1 VGTCADSIVIAVAT
15 GVNDDIQSMLVTLQS
30 RPADADLRRRAA
42 EALDAQGRFDDAAM
56 VLTPFVNLSAHEAD
70 TGLPCLCKAC
80 LPTAGTTAATGGME
94 FSRSFAVLKNRV
106 LHFWQL
112 ADQTRAA
119 VRASVTDALAVRI
132 KKTGWNR

>member
-1 VGTCADSIVIAVAT
+1 VGTFGDSIVIAVAT

-30 RPADADLRRRAA
+30 RPDDADLRRRAA
-42 EALDAQGRFDDAAM
+42 EALDAQGRFDEAVV

-80 LPTAGTTAATGGME
+80 LPTAGRTAEAGGME
-94 FSRSFAVLKNRV
+94 FTRSFASIKNRV

-119 VRASVTDALAVRI
+119 VRASVADALAVRI
-132 KKTGWNR
+132 KRTGWNK

>member
-1 VGTCADSIVIAVAT
+1 MGTCSNSIVIAVAT

-30 RPADADLRRRAA
+30 RPDDADLRRRAA
-42 EALDAQGRFDDAAM
+42 EALDAQGRFDDAAAI
-56 VLTPFVNLSAHEAD
+56 LTPFVNLSAHEAD

-80 LPTAGTTAATGGME
+80 LPTAGRTAEAGGMQ
-94 FSRSFAVLKNRV
+94 FTRSFAVMKNRV

-119 VRASVTDALAVRI
+119 VRASVAESLAVRI
-132 KKTGWNR
+132 KKTGWNK

>member
-1 VGTCADSIVIAVAT
+1 MGTWVDSIVIAVAT

-30 RPADADLRRRAA
+30 RPDDADLRRRAA
-42 EALDAQGRFDDAAM
+42 EALDAQGRFDDVAM
-56 VLTPFVNLSAHEAD
+56 VLTPLVNLSAHEAD

-80 LPTAGTTAATGGME
+80 LPAAGTAAAAGGME

-106 LHFWQL
+106 LYFWQL

-119 VRASVTDALAVRI
+119 VRASVTEALATRI
-132 KKTGWNR
+132 KKTGWSK